1 MLGNPE
7 YHLSVAFSLPWLNL
21 VLTWVLYSP
30 QWWRTVLPGVKASSL
45 WLPRVCEDALGMRR
59 TVVVEGSSAVL
70 RELSSAGLHVS

>member
-7 YHLSVAFSLPWLNL
+7 YHLNVAYSLPWLNL
-21 VLTWVLYSP
+21 VLTWVLSSP
-30 QWWRTVLPGVKASSL
+30 QWWRSVLAGSRQSSL

-59 TVVVEGSSAVL
+59 TVMVEGSSTVL

>member
-30 QWWRTVLPGVKASSL
+30 QWWRTVLAGVKAEQSL
-45 WLPRVCEDALGMRR
+45 ASQG
-59 TVVVEGSSAVL
+59 L
-70 RELSSAGLHVS
+70 RGRLRHEENSGGGG